1 MIFDL
6 YISKEPILTLWIMRE
21 GGNTGSFLGNMNAS
35 RCPAVQ
41 AKTCVVIDASLRR
54 VQHGH
59 CDFFS
64 GCRERPIN
72 QL

>member
-1 MIFDL
+1 
-6 YISKEPILTLWIMRE
+6 MRE